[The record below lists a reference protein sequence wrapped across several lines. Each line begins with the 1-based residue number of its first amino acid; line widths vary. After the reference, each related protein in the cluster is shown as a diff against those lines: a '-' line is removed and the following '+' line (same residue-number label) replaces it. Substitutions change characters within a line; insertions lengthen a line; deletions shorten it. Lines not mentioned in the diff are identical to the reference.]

1 MANEDENEIQSF
13 GSFWNLYLLRM
24 ENERVIHIQGKSLS
38 LDEPQAREFPQILFL
53 GGCLLVILSQA
64 GIPSP
69 GGLMNKTILEIV
81 ISQQKF
87 AIFALEAFRKIK
99 TVGLIDIF

>member
-1 MANEDENEIQSF
+1 M
-13 GSFWNLYLLRM
+13 YLLRM
-24 ENERVIHIQGKSLS
+24 ENKTVIHIQGKSLS

-53 GGCLLVILSQA
+53 GGCLLVILSEA
-64 GIPSP
+64 GIPLP
-69 GGLMNKTILEIV
+69 GGLMNKTILEII

-87 AIFALEAFRKIK
+87 AIFTLEAFRKIK

>member
-1 MANEDENEIQSF
+1 
-13 GSFWNLYLLRM
+13 M
-24 ENERVIHIQGKSLS
+24 ENETVIHIQWKSLG
-38 LDEPQAREFPQILFL
+38 LDWPQAREFLHILYL
-53 GGCLLVILSQA
+53 GGYLLVILLEV
-64 GIPSP
+64 GTPLP
-69 GGLMNKTILEIV
+69 GGLRNKTILEII